1 MNKRLDLT
9 EGSISEKLIKL
20 ALPIMGTSFIQMA
33 YNMIDMIWVGRD
45 GSKAVAAVGTA
56 GFYPWLAM
64 AFIMISK
71 VGGEVKVAQSV
82 GMHDITEAKKYIK
95 SSLELNI
102 ILAILYSAI
111 MMAFNKPL
119 IGLFNLGDNEV
130 ISMSRNYLIIVSA
143 GMIFT
148 FLNPLFTAIFNG
160 TGNSRTPF
168 IINTCGLLV
177 NILLDP
183 ILIFGFHGIP
193 AYGVSGAALATV
205 TAQVIVTILFIITI
219 IKHNDTLFKVSLF
232 RHIQFK
238 YYRSIVKIGIPLAV
252 QNGLFTI
259 FSMIMGILVASFGP
273 VAIAAQKVGSQ
284 IESISWMSADGM
296 AAALSTFVAQNY
308 GAKKFDRISTGI
320 KKGLIT
326 AIIWGILTTL
336 ILILFNKTIFSLF
349 INEPEAILKG
359 ADYLKILGF
368 SQVFM
373 CIEITVC
380 GIFKG
385 FSKTFV
391 PSAISIIFTGA
402 RVPLAYI
409 LSRPEH
415 LGLNGIWWSIS
426 ISSMFKGILLLG
438 TFIVLYK
445 YKKIN
450 NSDSI

>member
-1 MNKRLDLT
+1 
-9 EGSISEKLIKL
+9 
-20 ALPIMGTSFIQMA
+20 
-33 YNMIDMIWVGRD
+33 
-45 GSKAVAAVGTA
+45 
-56 GFYPWLAM
+56 
-64 AFIMISK
+64 
-71 VGGEVKVAQSV
+71 
-82 GMHDITEAKKYIK
+82 
-95 SSLELNI
+95 
-102 ILAILYSAI
+102 
-111 MMAFNKPL
+111 
-119 IGLFNLGDNEV
+119 
-130 ISMSRNYLIIVSA
+130 
-143 GMIFT
+143 
-148 FLNPLFTAIFNG
+148 
-160 TGNSRTPF
+160 
-168 IINTCGLLV
+168 
-177 NILLDP
+177 
-183 ILIFGFHGIP
+183 
-193 AYGVSGAALATV
+193 
-205 TAQVIVTILFIITI
+205 
-219 IKHNDTLFKVSLF
+219 
-232 RHIQFK
+232 
-238 YYRSIVKIGIPLAV
+238 
-252 QNGLFTI
+252 
-259 FSMIMGILVASFGP
+259 MIMGILVASFGP

>member
-308 GAKKFDRISTGI
+308 GAKKFDRISIGI

>member
-1 MNKRLDLT
+1 MNQNIDLT
-9 EGSISEKLIKL
+9 SGNIVDKLVRL
-20 ALPIMGTSFIQMA
+20 SLPIMGTSFIQIA
-33 YNMIDMIWVGRD
+33 YSLTDMIWVGKN
-45 GSKAVAAVGTA
+45 GSNSVAAVGTA

>member
-284 IESISWMSADGM
+284 IDSISWMSADGM